1 MSSNISLDPKII
13 NILDNLNNK
22 ILIVYNRIIDV
33 IKEQVKISI
42 KNNEL
47 ENKILL
53 QDKKIENLINEI
65 NKLKSK

>member
-22 ILIVYNRIIDV
+22 ILIVYDRIIDV

>member
-1 MSSNISLDPKII
+1 MSSNILLDPKII

-22 ILIVYNRIIDV
+22 ILIVYDRIIDV